1 MCAWMGDGEER
12 GEEGI
17 EEEDGGETEGESEK
31 WAGWMRIYLLG
42 EGWCFAIGHLLC

>member
-12 GEEGI
+12 DEEGI
-17 EEEDGGETEGESEK
+17 EEEGGRETEGESGK

-42 EGWCFAIGHLLC
+42 EGWYFDIGHLLC